1 MFSEI
6 PDKNLEILYINDKI
20 TKLNYYYALF
30 LSKLAYQHK
39 DLVQLTSALMSYKL
53 SEGHTCI
60 KLSDIYN
67 NEIFK
72 DEKGNPL
79 TDFQFPE
86 IDDWIRKLKETD
98 LLGCDNDNNNKP
110 FILYKKDRLYFQKF
124 YNYEKELAGKI
135 LNMSKVNNKQL
146 DDSVLKAIHLLTVDN
161 KTKGRVDYQL
171 LGILTSLLKNICI
184 ISGGAGTGKTYT
196 ASMIITILLVD
207 NPSLKIAIAA
217 PTGKAANRLL
227 ESVRQNYMDKNNNSG
242 FKDKLGDYLKTEVPD
257 TSFTIHRLLG
267 ASELKPG
274 YYYKEDRPLAYDV
287 LIVDESSMVD
297 LALMVHLFR
306 ASKEGSKIIL
316 LGDKNQL
323 VAVETGSVLSEICG
337 IGNMNKFTPEGTDLL
352 KQYLFKIQKDKYAE
366 MDLTE
371 LKDANACK
379 LQDCMVELIENKRQ
393 DEDSDID
400 KLAKF
405 VNMGNTNEALKII
418 NNEKSTN
425 MEFIMFESK
434 NKRYFDMLKGF
445 IDKFYVPLLEGDISK
460 ESAFET
466 LSKFR
471 ILTPY
476 RTGDFRVEL
485 INNFIVSYLK
495 EKGLIKLNETWYSG
509 RPIIIHKNDYSVQ
522 LFNGDIGIFIR
533 EQDRGS
539 VFFDMG
545 SKGLSPNILPIHETA
560 YAMTVHK
567 AQGSEFEE
575 VLLIL
580 GDRESKLLNRQLLYT
595 AVTRAKKKLYIY
607 GQTNLIEH
615 AILNPI
621 ERYSALG
628 DYLKV

>member
-1 MFSEI
+1 
-6 PDKNLEILYINDKI
+6 
-20 TKLNYYYALF
+20 
-30 LSKLAYQHK
+30 
-39 DLVQLTSALMSYKL
+39 
-53 SEGHTCI
+53 
-60 KLSDIYN
+60 
-67 NEIFK
+67 
-72 DEKGNPL
+72 
-79 TDFQFPE
+79 
-86 IDDWIRKLKETD
+86 
-98 LLGCDNDNNNKP
+98 
-110 FILYKKDRLYFQKF
+110 
-124 YNYEKELAGKI
+124 
-135 LNMSKVNNKQL
+135 
-146 DDSVLKAIHLLTVDN
+146 
-161 KTKGRVDYQL
+161 
-171 LGILTSLLKNICI
+171 
-184 ISGGAGTGKTYT
+184 
-196 ASMIITILLVD
+196 
-207 NPSLKIAIAA
+207 
-217 PTGKAANRLL
+217 
-227 ESVRQNYMDKNNNSG
+227 
-242 FKDKLGDYLKTEVPD
+242 
-257 TSFTIHRLLG
+257 
-267 ASELKPG
+267 
-274 YYYKEDRPLAYDV
+274 
-287 LIVDESSMVD
+287 
-297 LALMVHLFR
+297 
-306 ASKEGSKIIL
+306 
-316 LGDKNQL
+316 
-323 VAVETGSVLSEICG
+323 
-337 IGNMNKFTPEGTDLL
+337 
-352 KQYLFKIQKDKYAE
+352 

-522 LFNGDIGIFIR
+522 LYNGDIGIFIR

-607 GQTNLIEH
+607 GQTHLIEH